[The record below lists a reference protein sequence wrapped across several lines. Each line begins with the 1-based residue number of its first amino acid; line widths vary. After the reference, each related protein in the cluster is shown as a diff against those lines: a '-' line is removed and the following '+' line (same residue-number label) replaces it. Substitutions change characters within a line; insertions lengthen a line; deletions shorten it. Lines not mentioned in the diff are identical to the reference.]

1 MKFIAYHALKT
12 HGNLFKE
19 DMGEFPS
26 GKEFNAKIYQN

>member
-1 MKFIAYHALKT
+1 MKPIAYHTLKT
-12 HGNLFKE
+12 HGNLLKY